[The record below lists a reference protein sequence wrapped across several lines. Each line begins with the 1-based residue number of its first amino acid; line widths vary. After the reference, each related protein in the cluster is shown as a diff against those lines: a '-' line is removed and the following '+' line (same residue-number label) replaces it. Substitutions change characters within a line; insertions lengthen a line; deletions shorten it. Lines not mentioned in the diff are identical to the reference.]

1 MFSAPIG
8 AGVIGLQALS
18 PEEAAAQEV
27 TAAEAET
34 MMRVPEETG
43 ITNIFSD
50 IGKTLYGAGEVAY
63 EGLSDLLIEP
73 TARFLGTEAA
83 FGIGMPY
90 MMEDVAK
97 KAEEAVQF
105 ETQTPRGRELKQ
117 MALEGVGSLGEYLM
131 DESNMGPAQLLFQ
144 KAYMPAAEAMTEAGL
159 GILGLDPRD
168 TPEQER
174 IRKEAARPVV
184 EAVQP
189 L

>member
-1 MFSAPIG
+1 
-8 AGVIGLQALS
+8 
-18 PEEAAAQEV
+18 
-27 TAAEAET
+27 
-34 MMRVPEETG
+34 
-43 ITNIFSD
+43 
-50 IGKTLYGAGEVAY
+50 
-63 EGLSDLLIEP
+63 
-73 TARFLGTEAA
+73 
-83 FGIGMPY
+83 
-90 MMEDVAK
+90 
-97 KAEEAVQF
+97 
-105 ETQTPRGRELKQ
+105 
-117 MALEGVGSLGEYLM
+117 M